1 MGLCLST
8 ANPTHEQKGELHGGA
23 RQKASL
29 EKPSSISV
37 IHHDDSRGDASENS
51 STQEAGPPVPGALVP
66 RDSLFK
72 TRAYDDEPA
81 RVSELRSLQI
91 PYTKQDERFDQITRL
106 MSTIFQVPLSMIT
119 LIDSERMSFLS
130 AAGNGSAPR
139 CEGFCEFVLVPAH
152 PVAHIVEDTLRD
164 ARFMGHENVASSPHI
179 RFYAGA
185 PLVGSRGF
193 RYGTLCVSDYRPRRF
208 PAELYNTLVNFADLV
223 VREIERDGR
232 PQAWAGSRGSAGRGE
247 LAPWGGSGG
256 PGGSGGSWLAGST
269 PVPPAASAGP
279 LPLPSPGVAPL
290 PRPDLARRD
299 AVALLDTSQA
309 GRWVVKYVNEAWVG
323 TLGGR
328 PEAWLDAAL
337 QDACVVE
344 CGGGGPEAALE
355 RGEALGVALRCA
367 RGPAGAAPFAAS
379 LRPASR
385 DRLLRSNT
393 TCIPSFVR
401 SLGGEA
407 GPAARPRLPLWF
419 LVFDPEDAAA
429 SGPAHRA
436 AAGAGAAPAGP
447 GALAE
452 PRPADLADRLTL
464 GAPLGAGSFGRV
476 YRGALQGRP
485 VAVKVLPVSD
495 EASRALGLAE
505 AAVGRR
511 LDHPALVRTL
521 ECSVAEGAG
530 EADPS
535 VWIVQE
541 FCDGGTLYDAIDR
554 GWLRQGYDG
563 FAPADVRAVLRTLC
577 EVASALAHLHA
588 LGVVHGDLTGSN
600 VLLCSAARAPD
611 DGRGWHAK
619 VSDFGLAR
627 ELPAGGVLSNVRI
640 YGTVSHMPPEV
651 LMSGHLTLS
660 ADVYAL
666 GVLLYEMYEGA
677 RAWKG
682 MRASQVL
689 YQVATQ
695 GRGLEPSPWA
705 QGDALGADVQALM
718 RECLAPSP
726 RARPS
731 ARQVLARSEAL
742 LRGMSA
748 GGVEPLPEAV
758 PPLAAHQT
766 DPDFQLDWTPCLAS
780 MPDQVEAAE
789 DPNVL
794 AVAA

>member
-8 ANPTHEQKGELHGGA
+8 ANPTHE
-23 RQKASL
+23 
-29 EKPSSISV
+29 
-37 IHHDDSRGDASENS
+37 
-51 STQEAGPPVPGALVP
+51 QEAGPPVPGALVP

-223 VREIERDGR
+223 VREIER
-232 PQAWAGSRGSAGRGE
+232 
-247 LAPWGGSGG
+247 
-256 PGGSGGSWLAGST
+256 
-269 PVPPAASAGP
+269 P